1 MRLLF
6 LMTVALSFNL
16 SVTLW
21 GEDHAAG
28 TSDSSRPSAA
38 SAPQSK
44 LFDYLSACL
53 AGRPI
58 DPSTTA
64 PSTPPANTPNTPS
77 AVAQS
82 SVGSDLGEAVF
93 RTSCLGCHN
102 GTARDNRPNLTLL
115 TSTSAA
121 NSIRAINSGRMPED
135 KRQIPPADKAE
146 LIKYLQSIK

>member
-64 PSTPPANTPNTPS
+64 PSTPPANTPNTPP

-82 SVGSDLGEAVF
+82 SVGTSPGEAVF
-93 RTSCLGCHN
+93 RSSCLKCHS
-102 GTARDNRPNLTLL
+102 GAASAPNLTLL

-121 NSIRAINSGRMPED
+121 KSIGEINSGRMPKD
-135 KRQIPPADKAE
+135 RSPISPADKAE

>member
-1 MRLLF
+1 
-6 LMTVALSFNL
+6 MTVALSFNL

-21 GEDHAAG
+21 GEDDVIEHLKHAAG

-53 AGRPI
+53 AGRPEPQPI
-58 DPSTTA
+58 TA
-64 PSTPPANTPNTPS
+64 PSTPPANNPNTPP

-82 SVGSDLGEAVF
+82 SVGTSPGEAVF
-93 RTSCLGCHN
+93 RSSCLKCHS
-102 GTARDNRPNLTLL
+102 GAASAPNLTLL

-121 NSIRAINSGRMPED
+121 KSIGEINSGRMPKD
-135 KRQIPPADKAE
+135 RSPISPADKAE

>member
-21 GEDHAAG
+21 GVDHAAG

-64 PSTPPANTPNTPS
+64 PSTPPANTPNTPP

-82 SVGSDLGEAVF
+82 SVGTSPGEAVF
-93 RTSCLGCHN
+93 RSSCLKCHS
-102 GTARDNRPNLTLL
+102 GATSAPNLTLL

>member
-53 AGRPI
+53 AGRPEPQPI
-58 DPSTTA
+58 TA
-64 PSTPPANTPNTPS
+64 PSTPPANNPNTPP
-77 AVAQS
+77 AVAPA
-82 SVGSDLGEAVF
+82 SVGTSPGEAVF
-93 RTSCLGCHN
+93 RSSCLKCHS
-102 GTARDNRPNLTLL
+102 GAASAPNLTLL

-121 NSIRAINSGRMPED
+121 KSIGEINSGRMPKD
-135 KRQIPPADKAE
+135 RSPISPADKAE

>member
-58 DPSTTA
+58 DSSITA
-64 PSTPPANTPNTPS
+64 PSTPPA
-77 AVAQS
+77 VAQPG
-82 SVGSDLGEAVF
+82 VGTSPGEAVF